1 MAELP
6 ESAAVLEALLHF
18 AHDAV
23 PDPYLETLP
32 FDIVS
37 ELADMA
43 ERLKIFRV
51 AYECQLEMR

>member
-1 MAELP
+1 MP
-6 ESAAVLEALLHF
+6 ESAAVLEVLLHF
-18 AHDAV
+18 AHDGV